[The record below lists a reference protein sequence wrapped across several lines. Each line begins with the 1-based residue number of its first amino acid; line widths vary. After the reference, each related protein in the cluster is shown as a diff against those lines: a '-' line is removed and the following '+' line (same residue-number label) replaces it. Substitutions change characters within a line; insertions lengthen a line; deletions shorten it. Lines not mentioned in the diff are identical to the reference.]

1 MPRSKLSR
9 AFGPSMYSGC
19 FMESLM
25 NLFCV
30 FVLTF
35 LALQS
40 PAPSP
45 KKVIQPEQQRSA
57 STAQPSSSD
66 QRGTEEYP
74 LVVKALDTPKT
85 QDEINQE
92 TTDRQEKAA
101 SNWWMIGLTGVLAL
115 IAFGQLAVYLY
126 QAIKLR
132 QTVQSSID
140 QGKAMQDHI
149 AEAKRSAD
157 AMEKIAHTIEQGTLK
172 ETLMIG
178 A

>member
-1 MPRSKLSR
+1 
-9 AFGPSMYSGC
+9 
-19 FMESLM
+19 
-25 NLFCV
+25 
-30 FVLTF
+30 
-35 LALQS
+35 
-40 PAPSP
+40 
-45 KKVIQPEQQRSA
+45 
-57 STAQPSSSD
+57 
-66 QRGTEEYP
+66 
-74 LVVKALDTPKT
+74 
-85 QDEINQE
+85 
-92 TTDRQEKAA
+92 
-101 SNWWMIGLTGVLAL
+101 MIGLTGVLAL

-140 QGKAMQDHI
+140 QAKAMQDHI